1 MLSNIFM
8 YCFQLQLSNYE
19 HGLTLETGIYISK
32 ISPGSLAA
40 KEGNLAVGDRVLS
53 VSINS
58 TKCVWVRLSGIKNSN
73 LLREIWQTGLD
84 LINLP
89 RYSNTISVVEVI
101 NNDILYFK
109 KLLNFHLT

>member
-1 MLSNIFM
+1 M
-8 YCFQLQLSNYE
+8 YCYQLQLSNYE

-58 TKCVWVRLSGIKNSN
+58 TICVWVRLRSLKNSN
-73 LLREIWQTGLD
+73 LLRENSQPERITPIFTTSVNEFQS
-84 LINLP
+84 NLADWP
-89 RYSNTISVVEVI
+89 RFGKFIKI
-101 NNDILYFK
+101 Q
-109 KLLNFHLT
+109 

>member
-1 MLSNIFM
+1 M

-58 TKCVWVRLSGIKNSN
+58 TTYMCMG
-73 LLREIWQTGLD
+73 
-84 LINLP
+84 
-89 RYSNTISVVEVI
+89 SVKWSKEFKFVERK
-101 NNDILYFK
+101 FP
-109 KLLNFHLT
+109 T

>member
-1 MLSNIFM
+1 M

-58 TKCVWVRLSGIKNSN
+58 TICVWV
-73 LLREIWQTGLD
+73 W
-84 LINLP
+84 
-89 RYSNTISVVEVI
+89 
-101 NNDILYFK
+101 
-109 KLLNFHLT
+109 

>member
-1 MLSNIFM
+1 M

-58 TKCVWVRLSGIKNSN
+58 TK
-73 LLREIWQTGLD
+73 
-84 LINLP
+84 
-89 RYSNTISVVEVI
+89 
-101 NNDILYFK
+101 
-109 KLLNFHLT
+109 